1 MSCLRRIARDSLS
14 RSFDIGCSSM
24 LRFNFFSFNQ
34 RPGDAFAGF
43 FSELNERSGAPDSL
57 WLGSFTWAEE
67 PPPPPILVVLTPP
80 APPAQHH
87 SDHEPGADSGQV
99 SDDGFIINADAPVA
113 ADPGNEATQ
122 ATPLTP
128 KAEVSIAAVSNDPGY
143 SNGSLWGMLGDTGTI
158 TNAYGSQANEAWAA
172 GHTGSMKTV
181 VGVIDTG
188 IDYTHPDLY
197 LNIWLNQR
205 EIPTTVRASLSDI
218 DSDGLITFRDLN
230 GTANASYVLDYNS
243 NGRIDAGDLLNDA
256 RWENGGDEDGNGYRD
271 DLIGWDFVNN
281 DNDPFDDN
289 SHGTHVS
296 GTIGGIGGN
305 GIGVAGVNWNVQM
318 VALKFLSASGSG
330 SVSGAIG
337 SVDYFTGAA
346 TRASAGENF
355 VATNNSWGGGGY
367 SQALNDAIGRAAQQ
381 DILFVA
387 AAGNST
393 SNNDVTAN
401 YPSNYSTTSA
411 AGYDAVVAV
420 ASLTNTGALSSFS
433 SYGATNVDLAA
444 PGSSIYS
451 TLPGGGYGT
460 YSGTSMAT
468 PHVTG
473 AVALY
478 AAANPNASA
487 AEIKQALLAS
497 SAATASLTGKVLT
510 GGRLDIGTL
519 MNSTPQPP
527 PPPPGSGDVIAGDA
541 STTAS
546 LTASAAQASV
556 VDTAGDQDWF
566 RLNLTAGYRY
576 DFALNAAAGS
586 SLNSYLRILDANGGV
601 ISANDDAVGLNSR
614 ISFTANSS
622 ATYFISAE
630 GSGASTG
637 SYTLAMTQAA
647 PVDAIAGSA
656 ATTATLTPTA
666 PQASVVDTEGDQ
678 DWFRLNLIAGYR
690 YDFTMDA
697 TAGSTLDTY
706 LRLLNS
712 GGAELAFNDDA
723 VGLNSR
729 LAFTATT
736 SGTYYLSAQ
745 GYGTTTGG
753 YSLGMTQTAPV
764 DIIAGNT
771 STTATISPGVAQ
783 NSSIDLV
790 GDQDWFRINLT
801 AGSRYDFALNAATG
815 SSLNTT
821 MRLLDANGVQ
831 LAFNDDAVG
840 LNSRISFTATTS
852 ATYYVSAQGTGSSI
866 GGYALSVAQTVLADN
881 IAGSTATNATL
892 STTTPRSSAIDL
904 AGDQDWFRLSLTAGY
919 RYDFAMD
926 ATAGST
932 LDTYLRLLNSS
943 GAELAFNDDAAGLN
957 SRLSFVATTG
967 GTFYL
972 SAQGYGTTTG
982 GYSLAMTQTLADMIR
997 TGTAANDLLN
1007 GAGGNDSLSGLGG
1020 NDILSG
1026 FAGADRLD
1034 GGIGHDQ
1041 LNGGAGNDIL
1051 IGGTGRDE
1059 LTGGADADIF
1069 RFLALSDSAVGGN
1082 RDLITDF
1089 RRAQGDRIDL
1099 SGIDANGNL
1108 AGDQAFA
1115 FIGTAAFSRVAGQAR
1130 FSRGLLQVDVNGDGR
1145 SDMDVAAQGL
1155 TALLATDFYL

>member
-1 MSCLRRIARDSLS
+1 
-14 RSFDIGCSSM
+14 M
-24 LRFNFFSFNQ
+24 LRFNFSLFNQ
-34 RPGDAFAGF
+34 RPGDAATAF
-43 FSELNERSGAPDSL
+43 FSDFTDYSGASDIF
-57 WLGSFTWAEE
+57 WLGAVAWVEE
-67 PPPPPILVVLTPP
+67 LPPPPILVVLTPP
-80 APPAQHH
+80 SLPAESHA
-87 SDHEPGADSGQV
+87 DHEPGEDWVPV
-99 SDDGFIINADAPVA
+99 SYGDLIINADATLG
-113 ADPGNEATQ
+113 ADQGDEAME
-122 ATPLTP
+122 ATPLAA
-128 KAEVSIAAVSNDPGY
+128 KAEISIAAVSNDPGY
-143 SNGSLWGMLGDTGTI
+143 SNGSLWGMLGDTGTV

-172 GHTGSMKTV
+172 GYTGSMKTV

-188 IDYTHPDLY
+188 IDYTHPDLH

-205 EIPTTVRASLSDI
+205 EIPTTLRASLSDI
-218 DSDGLITFRDLN
+218 DLDGLITFRDLN
-230 GTANASYVLDYNS
+230 GSANASYVLDYNS

-256 RWENGGDEDGNGYRD
+256 RWENGSDEDGNGYRD

-289 SHGTHVS
+289 NHGTHVG

-337 SVDYFTGAA
+337 AVDYFTGAA
-346 TRASAGENF
+346 TRASEGENF

-387 AAGNST
+387 AAGNSA
-393 SNNDVTAN
+393 SNNDITAN

-433 SYGATNVDLAA
+433 SYGAANVDLAA

-451 TLPGGGYGT
+451 TLSGGAYGT

-478 AAANPNASA
+478 ASANPNASA

-497 SAATASLTGKVLT
+497 SAATASLTGKVVT
-510 GGRLDIGTL
+510 GGRLDIGSL

-527 PPPPGSGDVIAGDA
+527 TPPPGSIDAIAGDV

-546 LTASAAQASV
+546 LTASAAQASI
-556 VDTAGDQDWF
+556 VDSAGDQDWF
-566 RLNLTAGYRY
+566 RLNLVAGYRY

-586 SLNSYLRILDANGGV
+586 SLNTYLRLLDASGGV

-622 ATYFISAE
+622 ATYFISAQ

-666 PQASVVDTEGDQ
+666 PQLSVVDTAGDQ

-706 LRLLNS
+706 VRLLNS
-712 GGAELAFNDDA
+712 SGVQLAFNDDA

-745 GYGTTTGG
+745 GYGSTIGG
-753 YSLGMTQTAPV
+753 YSLGMTQTAPA
-764 DIIAGNT
+764 DAIAGNT
-771 STTATISPGVAQ
+771 STTATLSSGAVQ
-783 NSSIDLV
+783 NSSIDLM

-815 SSLNTT
+815 SSLNTA
-821 MRLLDANGVQ
+821 MRLLDSNGGQ
-831 LAFNDDAVG
+831 LMFNDDAVG
-840 LNSRISFTATTS
+840 LNSRLSFTATTS
-852 ATYYVSAQGTGSSI
+852 GTYYVSAQGAGNSI
-866 GGYALSVAQTVLADN
+866 GGYALSVTQTVLADN

-892 STTTPRSSAIDL
+892 STTAPRSSVIDVG
-904 AGDQDWFRLSLTAGY
+904 GDQDWFRLSLTAGY
-919 RYDFAMD
+919 RYDFTMD

-943 GAELAFNDDAAGLN
+943 GAQLAFNDDAVGLN

-982 GYSLAMTQTLADMIR
+982 GYSLAMTQTLADMIL
-997 TGTAANDLLN
+997 TGTAANNRLN
-1007 GAGGNDSLSGLGG
+1007 GASGNDSLYGLGG
-1020 NDILSG
+1020 NDILAG

-1051 IGGTGRDE
+1051 IGGAGRDE
-1059 LTGGADADIF
+1059 MTGGTGADIF
-1069 RFLALSDSAVGGN
+1069 RFLAISDSAVGGN

-1089 RRAQGDRIDL
+1089 RRTQGDRIDL

-1108 AGDQAFA
+1108 SGDQAFT
-1115 FIGTAAFSRVAGQAR
+1115 FVGGAAFSRVAGEAR
-1130 FSRGLLQVDVNGDGR
+1130 FRGGLLQLDVNGDGR
-1145 SDMDVAAQGL
+1145 SDMDVAVQGL
-1155 TALLATDFYL
+1155 TALLATDFNL

>member
-1 MSCLRRIARDSLS
+1 
-14 RSFDIGCSSM
+14 M

-34 RPGDAFAGF
+34 RPGDVVVGF
-43 FSELNERSGAPDSL
+43 FSELPERSDAPASL
-57 WLGSFTWAEE
+57 WLGTFTWAEE
-67 PPPPPILVVLTPP
+67 PPPQPILVVLMPP
-80 APPAQHH
+80 GPPAQHH
-87 SDHEPGADSGQV
+87 SNHEPGPDSSQV
-99 SDDGFIINADAPVA
+99 SDDEFIINADASLPVA
-113 ADPGNEATQ
+113 QGNAAKHATAQ
-122 ATPLTP
+122 AT

-172 GHTGSMKTV
+172 GHTGSMKTI

-205 EIPTTVRASLSDI
+205 EIPITLRASLSDI

-230 GTANASYVLDYNS
+230 GSTNASYVRDYNS

-289 SHGTHVS
+289 RHGTHVS

-305 GIGVAGVNWNVQM
+305 GIGVAGINWNIQM
-318 VALKFLSASGSG
+318 VALKSLSASGSG
-330 SVSGAIG
+330 SISGAIS

-346 TRASAGENF
+346 MRASAGENF

-367 SQALNDAIGRAAQQ
+367 SQALNDAIGRAAQR

-393 SNNDVTAN
+393 SNNDITGN
-401 YPSNYSTTSA
+401 YPSNYSTTLA

-433 SYGATNVDLAA
+433 SYGVRNVDLAA

-478 AAANPNASA
+478 ASANPNASA

-497 SAATASLTGKVLT
+497 SAATGSLTGKVLT
-510 GGRLDIGTL
+510 GGRLDVGTL

-527 PPPPGSGDVIAGDA
+527 TPPPGSNDVIAGDT

-546 LTASAAQASV
+546 LTASAAQASA
-556 VDTAGDQDWF
+556 VDTVGDQDWF
-566 RLNLTAGYRY
+566 RLNLIAGYRY
-576 DFALNAAAGS
+576 DFVLNAAAGS
-586 SLNSYLRILDANGGV
+586 SLNTYMRLLDAKGSM
-601 ISANDDAVGLNSR
+601 ISVNDDAADLNSR

-622 ATYFISAE
+622 ATYFICAQ

-637 SYTLAMTQAA
+637 SYTLAMTEAA
-647 PVDAIAGSA
+647 PIDTIAGSA
-656 ATTATLTPTA
+656 ATTATLRPRA
-666 PQASVVDTEGDQ
+666 PQISVVDTAGDE
-678 DWFRLNLIAGYR
+678 DWFRLNLVAGYR

-712 GGAELAFNDDA
+712 SGVELAFNDDA
-723 VGLNSR
+723 VELNSR

-745 GYGTTTGG
+745 GYGSTIGG
-753 YSLGMTQTAPV
+753 YSVGMTQTAPV
-764 DIIAGNT
+764 DTIAGNT
-771 STTATISPGVAQ
+771 STTATISPGVVQ
-783 NSSIDLV
+783 NSSIDLI
-790 GDQDWFRINLT
+790 GDQDWFRIDLT

-815 SSLNTT
+815 SSLNTA

-852 ATYYVSAQGTGSSI
+852 GTYYVSAQGTGSSI
-866 GGYALSVAQTVLADN
+866 GGYALSVAWTILADN

-892 STTTPRSSAIDL
+892 STTTPRSSVIDL
-904 AGDQDWFRLSLTAGY
+904 AGDQDWFRLSLTAGH
-919 RYDFAMD
+919 RYDFTMD
-926 ATAGST
+926 ASAGSS
-932 LDTYLRLLNSS
+932 LNTYLRLLNSS
-943 GAELAFNDDAAGLN
+943 GAELAFNNDAVGLN

-967 GTFYL
+967 GIFYL

-982 GYSLAMTQTLADMIR
+982 GYSVAMTQTLADMTL

-1034 GGIGHDQ
+1034 GGIGHDE

-1051 IGGTGRDE
+1051 IGGAGRDE
-1059 LTGGADADIF
+1059 MTGGADADIF
-1069 RFLALSDSAVGGN
+1069 RFLAISDSAVGGN

-1089 RRAQGDRIDL
+1089 RRTQGDRIDL
-1099 SGIDANGNL
+1099 SAIDANANL
-1108 AGDQAFA
+1108 AGDQAFV
-1115 FIGTAAFSRVAGQAR
+1115 FIGGAAFSRIVGQAR
-1130 FSRGLLQVDVNGDGR
+1130 FSGGLLQLDVNGDGR
-1145 SDMDVAAQGL
+1145 SDMDVAVQGL
-1155 TALLATDFYL
+1155 TALLTTDLIL